1 LPCHAIEICSVR
13 INGREGYGTTV
24 LCSQCWLDNDLDD
37 DFAPTISND
46 IPEAQLLDEHEPLN
60 SIEKNESH
68 AESTDKKV

>member
-1 LPCHAIEICSVR
+1 
-13 INGREGYGTTV
+13 
-24 LCSQCWLDNDLDD
+24 LDD

-68 AESTDKKV
+68 AESTDKKVLINIYFGF